1 MLLDRDYPEGLV
13 ISAITRAKTISRSQA
28 LKPMVAHKQS
38 RRPALVTF
46 YDPRLPNIQSIQMK
60 HWRSMTQDPY
70 LHEVFPE
77 PPLTAYK
84 RQRNLKD
91 RLVRAKVPKEKPNK
105 PNRILKGMT
114 KCGRQCTS
122 CPYILEGKEIR
133 ATTWKWNI
141 TKRVDCST
149 TNCVY
154 MIECQKQ
161 YCKEKYIGE
170 TERELRERISEHR
183 GYIHNK
189 VKSQATG
196 AHFNLPGHSLSDM
209 KVTILEKVKSKDDL
223 YRKERESYH
232 IRKFNTF
239 YRGINRKP

>member
-1 MLLDRDYPEGLV
+1 
-13 ISAITRAKTISRSQA
+13 
-28 LKPMVAHKQS
+28 
-38 RRPALVTF
+38 
-46 YDPRLPNIQSIQMK
+46 
-60 HWRSMTQDPY
+60 
-70 LHEVFPE
+70 
-77 PPLTAYK
+77 
-84 RQRNLKD
+84 
-91 RLVRAKVPKEKPNK
+91 
-105 PNRILKGMT
+105 
-114 KCGRQCTS
+114 
-122 CPYILEGKEIR
+122 
-133 ATTWKWNI
+133 
-141 TKRVDCST
+141 
-149 TNCVY
+149 